1 MSRKKAVYGGEGIG
15 HVSVSRNREGK
26 MDNYTIV
33 RKEHLNHYGYL
44 FGGTLLRW
52 VDEFAWIF
60 ASLDFPGCTLVT
72 VGMDQSN
79 FKERIESGSI
89 LRFSVLPVQRGTSS
103 VSYSV
108 VVNADTPGATEEKTV
123 FTTKVTFVR
132 IDAEGRKATL
142 PRIPVLRS
150 ESGSARKPD

>member
-1 MSRKKAVYGGEGIG
+1 
-15 HVSVSRNREGK
+15 

-72 VGMDQSN
+72 VGMDQAN

-89 LRFSVLPVQRGTSS
+89 LRFSILPVQRGTSS

-108 VVNADTPGATEEKTV
+108 VVYADAPGAKEEKTV
-123 FTTKVTFVR
+123 FSTRVTFVR
-132 IDAEGRKATL
+132 IDAEGRKTPL

-150 ESGSARKPD
+150 EAAGAGATL

>member
-1 MSRKKAVYGGEGIG
+1 
-15 HVSVSRNREGK
+15 

-33 RKEHLNHYGYL
+33 RKEHLNHHGYL

-72 VGMDQSN
+72 VGMDRSN

-89 LRFSVLPVQRGTSS
+89 LRFSILPVQRGTSS

-108 VVNADTPGATEEKTV
+108 VVNADAPGAMEEKTV
-123 FTTKVTFVR
+123 FSTKVTFVR
-132 IDAEGRKATL
+132 IDAEGLKSPL
-142 PRIPVLRS
+142 PPIPVLRS
-150 ESGSARKPD
+150 DAGSAGRPV

>member
-1 MSRKKAVYGGEGIG
+1 
-15 HVSVSRNREGK
+15 

-33 RKEHLNHYGYL
+33 RSEHLNHYGYL

-72 VGMDQSN
+72 VGMDQSS

-89 LRFSVLPVQRGTSS
+89 LRFNILPVQLGTSS
-103 VSYSV
+103 ISYSV
-108 VVNADTPGATEEKTV
+108 DVYADAPGATEEKLV
-123 FTTKVTFVR
+123 FSTKVTFVR
-132 IDAEGRKATL
+132 IDAEGRKAPL
-142 PRIPVLRS
+142 PPVAVLRS
-150 ESGSARKPD
+150 ETARSTKPI